1 VQIAQ
6 RLCTCRR
13 LAWQPMGLIIWLSNR
28 KNRESEMNETSFLR
42 GKGLLGSRKVCSP
55 ALLGLGLVIVLA
67 GCGSSGSGGG
77 NGGAGGGG
85 EEQGGTLTI
94 FAASSL
100 TDAFG
105 QLGKTFEQQNSGTT
119 VKTSF
124 GASSDLLAQ
133 IQQGAPADV
142 FASAAEEEMNTAV
155 KDDLVAGK
163 PVVFVKNREI
173 IMVPKDNPANIMSLE
188 DLSKPNIKLVLAAKD
203 VPAADYAVE
212 ILGKANKVYGPNFK
226 ENVLSNVVSREA
238 DVRAAVNRVVVGDA
252 DATFGYASDYTPD
265 IRDKVKIIT
274 IPPDLNIIA
283 TYPIATLKD
292 AKEPSLAKKWV
303 DLVMSSEGQ
312 EVLKKWGFEPAAG

>member
-1 VQIAQ
+1 V
-6 RLCTCRR
+6 L
-13 LAWQPMGLIIWLSNR
+13 LVLVVIIL
-28 KNRESEMNETSFLR
+28 T
-42 GKGLLGSRKVCSP
+42 
-55 ALLGLGLVIVLA
+55 
-67 GCGSSGSGGG
+67 GCGGSGSGGG

-85 EEQGGTLTI
+85 EELGGTLTI
-94 FAASSL
+94 LAASSL

-105 QLGKTFEQQNSGTT
+105 QLGKTFEQQNPGTT
-119 VKTSF
+119 VKTSL

-155 KDDLVAGK
+155 KDNLVAGK

-173 IMVPKDNPANIMSLE
+173 IMVPKDNPANIKSLE

-212 ILGKANKVYGPNFK
+212 ILGKANKVYGSNFK
-226 ENVLSNVVSREA
+226 KDVLSNVVSREA

-265 IRDKVKIIT
+265 IRDKVKVIT

-292 AKEPSLAKKWV
+292 AKEPAFAKKWV
-303 DLVMSSEGQ
+303 DLVTSSEGQ
-312 EVLKKWGFEPAAG
+312 EVLKGWGFEPAAG